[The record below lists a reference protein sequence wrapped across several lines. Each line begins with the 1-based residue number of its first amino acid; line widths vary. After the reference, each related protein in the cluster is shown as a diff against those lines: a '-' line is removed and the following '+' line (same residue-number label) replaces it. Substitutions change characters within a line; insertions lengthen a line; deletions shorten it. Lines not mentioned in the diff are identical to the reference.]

1 MLHASVLTL
10 RTTMSAAQNAPVF
23 DAMSDSTARRV
34 PSRPTLYP
42 PPCAARRA
50 ALSRT
55 LSRNPCNTERDQRLQ
70 ELLST
75 NGGRSARYG
84 RQRRRRQPDES
95 GDTTRSISNAC
106 WPSSA
111 QMTTVRLTPTRG
123 RRLQRA
129 SRKVQATELPFFE
142 PSGDGLARDAES
154 ARESAQT
161 TAFVVSA
168 KYLFA
173 RRFWI
178 SIAARL
184 FATALTAVAAQITLA
199 AIRSQTVTHKSFALA
214 VLTSQSK
221 SDHR

>member
-1 MLHASVLTL
+1 MLRASVLTL

-50 ALSRT
+50 TLSGT

-75 NGGRSARYG
+75 NGGRSSRCG

-95 GDTTRSISNAC
+95 GDTRRSISNAF
-106 WPSSA
+106 WPSST
-111 QMTTVRLTPTRG
+111 QMTTVHLTPTRG
-123 RRLQRA
+123 RRLRRA

-142 PSGDGLARDAES
+142 PSGDGLARDTES

-173 RRFWI
+173 LWF
-178 SIAARL
+178 
-184 FATALTAVAAQITLA
+184 
-199 AIRSQTVTHKSFALA
+199 
-214 VLTSQSK
+214 
-221 SDHR
+221 